1 MERGVTFRL
10 MVAHEWRLLRRSRAV
25 LVLIAVFAPVVGG
38 SIITVARS
46 TKLAAAAERALAA
59 EETGRFQQYERQAA
73 AIERAAA
80 ERGLPT
86 PPFEAEAPKWGVI
99 GPRHALY
106 LWAWNAP
113 RFSPPPSPYLPL
125 AIGQWDLQPSTY
137 KVGLDMPLEWQ
148 PRGRVVQQL
157 DNPWLLKSGRFDLA
171 FVTLILFPLLI
182 LALTFDAISADRES
196 GTLALLAA
204 SGVSLRRVV
213 MVRIGCRF
221 VMAATTLMVPAIV
234 TLGWSGVPLDVR
246 VLAWALVA
254 TAYGAWWALLAL
266 CLGTSHRSSA
276 GNALVFSGVWFVLVF
291 VIPASLQLAVD
302 AWYPTL
308 SRLDYINRWRVEED
322 DIRRE
327 RATVVS
333 RWLVEHPEIAQF
345 GWTTANLGVGF
356 PHVPEFMPMYIEAL
370 ELRRRIGPVI
380 AAHEHQLDRR
390 TTWVRYASWT
400 TPTVIAQSAFYD
412 LAGSGAARHQAFLA
426 QLNAFNDEW
435 RSFFIPTAFQRQM
448 INASDFSRMPRFQ
461 FLEEP
466 TSAVVTRVARCAGQ
480 LAALIVLLL
489 AFGARASRFDSPIVL
504 RR

>member
-1 MERGVTFRL
+1 MTFR
-10 MVAHEWRLLRRSRAV
+10 VIAAQEWRLLRRSRAV
-25 LVLIAVFAPVVGG
+25 AVMVAVFVPVVCG
-38 SIITVARS
+38 SIAAVAR
-46 TKLAAAAERALAA
+46 TANLAAAAERALAA
-59 EETGRFQQYERQAA
+59 EEAGRFQQYEREAA

-80 ERGLPT
+80 ERGQPP

-99 GPRHALY
+99 GPRHAVY

-113 RFSPPPSPYLPL
+113 RISPPPSPYLPL

-171 FVTLILFPLLI
+171 FVTLILFPLLM
-182 LALTFDAISADRES
+182 LALTFDAVSADRES

-213 MVRIGCRF
+213 MIRVGCRF
-221 VMAATTLMVPAIV
+221 VVAATALLVPEIV
-234 TLGWSGVPLDVR
+234 MLGWTGVPLDVR
-246 VLAWALVA
+246 VLAWAML
-254 TAYGAWWALLAL
+254 TIAYGACWALLSI
-266 CLGTSHRSSA
+266 CLGTSRRSSA
-276 GNALVFSGVWFVLVF
+276 AIALVSSGVWFLLVF

-308 SRLDYINRWRVEED
+308 SRVDYINRWRVEED

-327 RATVVS
+327 RANVVG
-333 RWLVEHPEIAQF
+333 RWLDEHPEIAQF
-345 GWTTANLGVGF
+345 GWTRANVGVGF

-370 ELRRRIGPVI
+370 ELGRRIGPVI
-380 AAHEHQLDRR
+380 AAHERQLDRR
-390 TTWVRYASWT
+390 TRWLQWASWT
-400 TPTVIAQSAFYD
+400 TPTVMAQSAFYD
-412 LAGSGAARHQAFLA
+412 LAGSGAARHKAFLA

-435 RSFFIPTAFQRQM
+435 RSFFIPTAFHRQM
-448 INASDFSRMPRFQ
+448 INAADFRRMPWFQ
-461 FLEEP
+461 FVEEP
-466 TSAVVTRVARCAGQ
+466 TSAVMTRVARCAGQ
-480 LAALIVLLL
+480 LAAVIVLLL
-489 AFGARASRFDSPIVL
+489 AFGARASRFDNRIVL